1 MAKPESFYERR
12 ILPGVIAAACGTRP
26 IARQR
31 QKIVPRAA
39 GRVLELGFGSGLNL
53 AYYDKVSVRE
63 VVGLEPSSGM
73 LERSRAAVAAA
84 PFPVS
89 IETAAAETACLRPA
103 SFDTV
108 LVTYALCTIPDPCAA
123 LVGAR
128 AALKPDG
135 QLLFCEH
142 GKAPDAGVARFQR
155 GLEPLWRA
163 IAGGCHLC
171 RDIPRIVESAGFTIT
186 DMQTMYLPKTPRF
199 AGYNYWGRARIA

>member
-1 MAKPESFYERR
+1 MAKRDSFYERR
-12 ILPGVIAAACGTRP
+12 ILPAVIAAACGTRP
-26 IARQR
+26 IVRQR
-31 QKIVPRAA
+31 QKIVPRAS

-53 AYYDKVSVRE
+53 AYYDRVSVSE
-63 VVGLEPSSGM
+63 VVGLEPSAGM

-89 IETAAAETACLRPA
+89 IETAAAETARLPAA

-108 LVTYALCTIPDPCAA
+108 LVTYSLCTIPDPCAA
-123 LVGAR
+123 LACAR
-128 AALKPDG
+128 AALKPEG

-142 GKAPDAGVARFQR
+142 GKAPDADVARFQR
-155 GLEPLWRA
+155 SLEPLWRV

-171 RDIPRIVESAGFTIT
+171 RDIPGIVQSSGFTIT
-186 DMQTMYLPKTPRF
+186 DMETMYLPKTPRF